1 MRGLTSDHA
10 EIKNI
15 LLRLRPYENKEQ
27 MFLLYQKKKKRWM
40 IGLIVV
46 GIVSALYVHGGSQKE
61 TARTATRVSNSRI
74 FRKLWIYTFYDDINQ
89 CSWGKILTGTRLCI
103 LGNSLKKA
111 LINITFNIFAL

>member
-40 IGLIVV
+40 IG
-46 GIVSALYVHGGSQKE
+46 
-61 TARTATRVSNSRI
+61 SN
-74 FRKLWIYTFYDDINQ
+74 
-89 CSWGKILTGTRLCI
+89 
-103 LGNSLKKA
+103 KA
-111 LINITFNIFAL
+111 FV

>member
-61 TARTATRVSNSRI
+61 NDC
-74 FRKLWIYTFYDDINQ
+74 W
-89 CSWGKILTGTRLCI
+89 TGTCWLEMCGMQEIIRLI
-103 LGNSLKKA
+103 
-111 LINITFNIFAL
+111 